1 MTDSGPPPL
10 RALFAERD
18 YMAYWFSRWTAGFG
32 GQVRG
37 VVMGWQVYEI
47 SRRTEDV
54 AHSAFNVSMLGLV
67 TFLPMLALTL
77 PAGEIVD
84 RHDRRKVLQA
94 CYTIDLL
101 TALALAAASFLSIIS
116 VPLLLA
122 IAAVMGAVRAFWGPA
137 QNALGPMLV
146 PRALLPSAI
155 AFNSL
160 AWQSASIVGPTAAG
174 FLLAGSPSLAYGTGL
189 AMAAAAVACLLLVQ
203 REAKM
208 PPPDGTRLALMREGL
223 AYVWRQKVV
232 FGSISLDMVA
242 VLLGGVTALLPAF
255 ARDVLHTG
263 PDGFGVLRA
272 GTAIG
277 GTLAGLYIA
286 NRPINSRAGVA
297 ILGGVALFGLF
308 TIVVAL
314 SQSLWIS
321 VIALAGLGAA
331 DMVSVYV
338 RQTLVQM
345 VTPDHMRGRVAAVS
359 GLFISASNELGEFES
374 GLAARFLGVVGS
386 ALFGG
391 VGAVAATGVWGFLFP
406 DLRRADRLE

>member
-18 YMAYWFSRWTAGFG
+18 YMAFWVSRWAAGFG
-32 GQVRG
+32 GQLRG

-47 SRRTEDV
+47 SRRTQDV
-54 AHSAFNVSMLGLV
+54 AHSAFNVSLLGLV
-67 TFLPMLALTL
+67 TFLPLLALTM

-94 CYTIDLL
+94 CYVVDLL
-101 TALALAAASFLSIIS
+101 NALALAAASFLNLVS
-116 VPLLLA
+116 VPLLLV
-122 IAAVMGAVRAFWGPA
+122 IAAVMGAVRAFYAPA

-146 PRALLPSAI
+146 PRALLPRAI

-160 AWQSASIVGPTAAG
+160 AWQSSSIIGPAAAG
-174 FLLAGSPSLAYGTGL
+174 FLLAASASAAYGAGL
-189 AMAAAAVACLLLVQ
+189 FMALVATLCLLTVR

-208 PPPDGTRLALMREGL
+208 PPPEGTRLALIREGL
-223 AYVWRQKVV
+223 EYVWREKVV

-263 PDGFGVLRA
+263 PDGFGLLRA
-272 GTAIG
+272 GTAVG
-277 GTLAGLYIA
+277 GTVAGLIIA
-286 NRPINSRAGVA
+286 HRPINSRAGFA
-297 ILGGVALFGLF
+297 ILGGVALFGVF
-308 TIVVAL
+308 TIVVAV
-314 SQSLWIS
+314 SKSLWIS
-321 VIALAGLGAA
+321 VAALAALGAA
-331 DMVSVYV
+331 DMVSVYL